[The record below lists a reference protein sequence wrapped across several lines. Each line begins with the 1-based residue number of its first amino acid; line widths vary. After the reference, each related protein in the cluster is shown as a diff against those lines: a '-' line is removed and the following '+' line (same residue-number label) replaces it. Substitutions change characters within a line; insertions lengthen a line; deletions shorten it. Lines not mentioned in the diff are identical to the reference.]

1 MNRQQ
6 RVANVVALLGI
17 GVCLLAP
24 PTFAQGCPELVGGLF
39 GNYGQGRSGGR
50 GTFGGAGHLPAPQ
63 SSLNQLLGMVG
74 DRPGRVNP

>member
-1 MNRQQ
+1 MTR
-6 RVANVVALLGI
+6 RPIAVFVGALLLFPA
-17 GVCLLAP
+17 VLA
-24 PTFAQGCPELVGGLF
+24 ADCPELVGGLF
-39 GNYGQGRSGGR
+39 GNYGLGRSGGR